1 MASCQA
7 KTTKLLEPKA
17 LLRTLALQ
25 GLPLISL
32 IHLLSKELRNTS
44 SVKLLNVK
52 RRTTT
57 DLHFTRMARNIHSYN
72 RCKFAGSHA
81 RNSRQ
86 SPAKVNNFPA
96 NTCRSRS

>member
-32 IHLLSKELRNTS
+32 IHLLSNELRNTP

-57 DLHFTRMARNIHSYN
+57 DLHFTMARNIHSYN

-96 NTCRSRS
+96 STCRSRS